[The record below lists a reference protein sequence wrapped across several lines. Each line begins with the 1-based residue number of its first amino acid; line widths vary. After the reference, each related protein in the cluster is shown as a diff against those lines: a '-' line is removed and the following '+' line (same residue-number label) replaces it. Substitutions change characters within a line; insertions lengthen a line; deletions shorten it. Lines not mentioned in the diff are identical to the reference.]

1 MRRIRPVDQVLMDK
15 ETPVTT
21 VLRDLNKLNTFV
33 RVAQWQSF
41 TKAAAE
47 LRTMPSVVSK
57 RMKELEESLGFSV
70 LTRST
75 HGLALTEAGRGLF
88 QQCLEILAKLDNFV
102 TERRNIETGPF
113 GTLRIQATSDYSRSI
128 LAPLTTKFVAK
139 HPGVRVHLSVVP
151 DNFVSA
157 ESGFD
162 IIVSGQKPSLP
173 GVVAHDLGSIRHV
186 ICGSPKYFRKF
197 GRPKRPQDLRGHNCL
212 ADLYSGPKRWP
223 FRNSPRPLL
232 VEVKGSLSS
241 NSSAVLIRMAL
252 DGSGIIRVPLHTVQ
266 KEIADKKL
274 DVIFKNVSLSP
285 ERISAYYVRAKR
297 LPAKTADFIGFL
309 KTSLRL

>member
-1 MRRIRPVDQVLMDK
+1 MNREM
-15 ETPVTT
+15 PVTA

-33 RVAQWQSF
+33 RVAQCQSF

-47 LRTMPSVVSK
+47 LRTRPSVVSK

-70 LTRST
+70 LNRST
-75 HGLALTEAGRGLF
+75 HGLMLTEAGRGLF
-88 QQCLEILAKLDNFV
+88 QQCLEILAKLDNYV

-113 GTLRIQATSDYSRSI
+113 GTLRVQATSDYSRFI
-128 LAPLTTKFVAK
+128 LAPLTTQFVEQ

-151 DNFVSA
+151 ENLIAA
-157 ESGFD
+157 EDGFD
-162 IIVSGQKPSLP
+162 IIVSGHKPSLP
-173 GVVAHDLGSIRHV
+173 GVVAHDLGAIRHV
-186 ICGSPKYFRKF
+186 ICGSPQYFRKF
-197 GRPKRPQDLRGHNCL
+197 GRPKTPQDLREHNCL
-212 ADLYSGPKRWP
+212 ADLYSGPKSWP

-252 DGSGIIRVPLHTVQ
+252 NGSGIIRVPHHAVQ

-285 ERISAYYVRAKR
+285 ERMSAYCARVKR
-297 LPAKTADFIGFL
+297 LPAKTADFISFL
-309 KTSLRL
+309 KISLRHHVNG